1 MLAGKQ
7 RACLGKGKG
16 RERACARRPCL
27 PLGKTQGRQE
37 QRATVATGQTA
48 CYRTTDYRLRV
59 TGYKLQALG
68 HSLRVTGYK
77 LQASGFRLQATGYR
91 LLHRLQAA
99 AQTRSRALHV
109 GLGIVSAW
117 SEHIYIT
124 SQSVQSQTSCLTPHQ
139 PPLLTFTL
147 HSHTHT
153 HTHTSTSLST
163 QLNSLLFHH
172 LHSLLSIL
180 HIFPSPPWMPSR
192 RYVCY
197 THSTLPLMSSN
208 VAT

>member
-1 MLAGKQ
+1 MLIAMLAGKQ

-153 HTHTSTSLST
+153 HTHPPPS
-163 QLNSLLFHH
+163 QLNSILFSSITCTHFFLFCTYFHRHH
-172 LHSLLSIL
+172 GCHQEGTYATRTPLC
-180 HIFPSPPWMPSR
+180 PS
-192 RYVCY
+192 
-197 THSTLPLMSSN
+197 
-208 VAT
+208 